1 MRAVHRAAIPA
12 MGLLALVACGPRPD
26 PGGGMAGALR
36 DSETILPGRVDPL
49 ADAREIGR
57 DAQGRCWGRL
67 VTPAVIET
75 VTEQIMVQ
83 PAEIASDGALLAPAA
98 FRTVTRQR
106 ILRERR
112 VQEFE
117 AICPEDLS
125 PEFVASL
132 QRALIA
138 RGALTDRVTFEIDPR
153 TQEAIRGLQARAG
166 LDTAVLARATA
177 VELGL
182 VPLRPEEIAAISDD

>member
-1 MRAVHRAAIPA
+1 MRAVPRVAILCA
-12 MGLLALVACGPRPD
+12 SLLALAACARSPADFRAEVTRNATVLD
-26 PGGGMAGALR
+26 RA
-36 DSETILPGRVDPL
+36 RVDPH

-57 DAQGRCWGRL
+57 DAEGRCWGRL
-67 VTPAVIET
+67 VTPAVVET

-83 PAEIASDGALLAPAA
+83 PAEVATNGFVLSPAA

-112 VQEFE
+112 VREFE
-117 AICPEDLS
+117 AICPEALTPDFS
-125 PEFVASL
+125 ASL

-138 RGALTDRVTFEIDPR
+138 RGDLQNSVTFAMDAR
-153 TQEAIRGLQARAG
+153 TRAAIRALQAPAG
-166 LDTAVLARATA
+166 LDTPILARATA

-182 VPLRPEEIAAISDD
+182 VPLRPEEIAEISRS